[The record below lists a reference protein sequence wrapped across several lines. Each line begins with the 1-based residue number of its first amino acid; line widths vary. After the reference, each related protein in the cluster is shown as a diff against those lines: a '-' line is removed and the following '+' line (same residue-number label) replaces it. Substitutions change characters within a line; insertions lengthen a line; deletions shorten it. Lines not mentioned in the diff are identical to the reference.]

1 MAELR
6 YTGAGRSPLL
16 PSMMSAPID
25 RDGLIGDLVH
35 IEDNAHG
42 ANPYSAGSL
51 LGKIVLV
58 RRGKVTFDTKVR
70 NVETAGGA
78 SALIVVDSGD
88 GTSINVNIRN
98 SAGGLHEP
106 KLVLVGVERSAG
118 EELIKLTRGGS
129 VVRAAIHACS
139 TPVGRAFQKVAN
151 SAPDSHGEGPPK
163 VGLSA
168 DGKVSEVDVLGRSAA
183 MIAAALGN
191 EPLVA
196 ELLARLDDDG
206 ICCVDEDGDN
216 ALAHAAR
223 NGHLGTGRLL
233 LQHKPSCSKRLR
245 DSLNRAGF
253 SPLSLAAE
261 YGRLA
266 FVQLLLECGAD
277 PNEQQQH
284 SRCESAVS
292 GDGCKPIHHAAH
304 KGFHSI
310 VRCLLRSGADATV
323 RNAKGE
329 SAMDVAT
336 GLALDY
342 LRDPMID
349 ELARLTRADPTTL
362 NVAELRPR
370 VAEALRA
377 DLGDDVELVELT
389 CEADPVLGE
398 AFVAHARKL
407 RHDLAPGAPAC
418 ASASSPSDY
427 CLNMRLLWHG
437 CGPSVLPLLL
447 RQGFKASF
455 SSLAFNVYGAGT
467 YFATDARLSTFFL
480 TTRPATKERI
490 PPDGDGCY
498 TLVLAAVL
506 LGRCGMREPLLAGS
520 ERERVSMESALRH
533 PANRNP
539 PVGCHSA
546 SGLHLKEVVIYNDA
560 AAFPAFCVRF
570 RLGAGVLPL
579 PNPYDE
585 DLRLNYS
592 YLRALPDSLSNLLH
606 WHALNGVRTP
616 LDTRELLV
624 DRSAPLVGGWTLKE
638 HMADRAEVVLLQ
650 EKLAALAAE
659 LETAKKQM
667 SEIITGFSKKAGLTP
682 SMSHAMAFSVL
693 DKDGSGS
700 ISVSELK
707 AALVK
712 EGSAEASEAG
722 IQSLIDHVDGNGD
735 GELQLDEFETFWKL
749 FQANCETVT
758 AELPETAEM
767 MEIRAQR
774 ELEEAK
780 GAYEKLMQAAAAKRT
795 EEEAQRQE
803 QIRVGDAQYA
813 QGAKRKHTERNEL
826 GDEVTKRSRKE
837 RNQLGAKTAFV
848 APAEADCSASK
859 AGKYTLSDA
868 AAKGKWQYYVDD
880 GVDGKADGWYDYFE
894 SAVDIVEGAY
904 SEWKRNPMLHM
915 CCVQSGAFS
924 YMVDF
929 DRMTQT
935 NVSYP
940 SRKMRQIRRD

>member
-1 MAELR
+1 
-6 YTGAGRSPLL
+6 
-16 PSMMSAPID
+16 
-25 RDGLIGDLVH
+25 
-35 IEDNAHG
+35 
-42 ANPYSAGSL
+42 
-51 LGKIVLV
+51 
-58 RRGKVTFDTKVR
+58 
-70 NVETAGGA
+70 
-78 SALIVVDSGD
+78 
-88 GTSINVNIRN
+88 
-98 SAGGLHEP
+98 
-106 KLVLVGVERSAG
+106 
-118 EELIKLTRGGS
+118 
-129 VVRAAIHACS
+129 
-139 TPVGRAFQKVAN
+139 
-151 SAPDSHGEGPPK
+151 
-163 VGLSA
+163 
-168 DGKVSEVDVLGRSAA
+168 
-183 MIAAALGN
+183 
-191 EPLVA
+191 
-196 ELLARLDDDG
+196 
-206 ICCVDEDGDN
+206 
-216 ALAHAAR
+216 
-223 NGHLGTGRLL
+223 
-233 LQHKPSCSKRLR
+233 
-245 DSLNRAGF
+245 
-253 SPLSLAAE
+253 
-261 YGRLA
+261 
-266 FVQLLLECGAD
+266 
-277 PNEQQQH
+277 
-284 SRCESAVS
+284 
-292 GDGCKPIHHAAH
+292 
-304 KGFHSI
+304 
-310 VRCLLRSGADATV
+310 
-323 RNAKGE
+323 
-329 SAMDVAT
+329 
-336 GLALDY
+336 
-342 LRDPMID
+342 
-349 ELARLTRADPTTL
+349 
-362 NVAELRPR
+362 
-370 VAEALRA
+370 
-377 DLGDDVELVELT
+377 
-389 CEADPVLGE
+389 
-398 AFVAHARKL
+398 
-407 RHDLAPGAPAC
+407 
-418 ASASSPSDY
+418 
-427 CLNMRLLWHG
+427 
-437 CGPSVLPLLL
+437 VLPLLL

-490 PPDGDGCY
+490 PPNGEGCY

-546 SGLHLKEVVIYNDA
+546 SGLHLKEVLIYNDA

-682 SMSHAMAFSVL
+682 SMSHAKAFKVL

-813 QGAKRKHTERNEL
+813 QGAKRSHTERNEL

-837 RNQLGAKTAFV
+837 RNELGAKTAFV

-940 SRKMRQIRRD
+940 SRKMRQIRRDCVTVALRSFRWICLTSRVVAPLATARSQNR

>member
-1 MAELR
+1 M
-6 YTGAGRSPLL
+6 
-16 PSMMSAPID
+16 
-25 RDGLIGDLVH
+25 
-35 IEDNAHG
+35 
-42 ANPYSAGSL
+42 
-51 LGKIVLV
+51 
-58 RRGKVTFDTKVR
+58 
-70 NVETAGGA
+70 
-78 SALIVVDSGD
+78 
-88 GTSINVNIRN
+88 
-98 SAGGLHEP
+98 
-106 KLVLVGVERSAG
+106 
-118 EELIKLTRGGS
+118 
-129 VVRAAIHACS
+129 
-139 TPVGRAFQKVAN
+139 
-151 SAPDSHGEGPPK
+151 
-163 VGLSA
+163 
-168 DGKVSEVDVLGRSAA
+168 
-183 MIAAALGN
+183 
-191 EPLVA
+191 
-196 ELLARLDDDG
+196 
-206 ICCVDEDGDN
+206 
-216 ALAHAAR
+216 
-223 NGHLGTGRLL
+223 
-233 LQHKPSCSKRLR
+233 
-245 DSLNRAGF
+245 
-253 SPLSLAAE
+253 
-261 YGRLA
+261 
-266 FVQLLLECGAD
+266 
-277 PNEQQQH
+277 
-284 SRCESAVS
+284 
-292 GDGCKPIHHAAH
+292 
-304 KGFHSI
+304 
-310 VRCLLRSGADATV
+310 
-323 RNAKGE
+323 
-329 SAMDVAT
+329 
-336 GLALDY
+336 
-342 LRDPMID
+342 
-349 ELARLTRADPTTL
+349 
-362 NVAELRPR
+362 
-370 VAEALRA
+370 
-377 DLGDDVELVELT
+377 
-389 CEADPVLGE
+389 
-398 AFVAHARKL
+398 
-407 RHDLAPGAPAC
+407 
-418 ASASSPSDY
+418 
-427 CLNMRLLWHG
+427 
-437 CGPSVLPLLL
+437 
-447 RQGFKASF
+447 
-455 SSLAFNVYGAGT
+455 
-467 YFATDARLSTFFL
+467 
-480 TTRPATKERI
+480 
-490 PPDGDGCY
+490 
-498 TLVLAAVL
+498 
-506 LGRCGMREPLLAGS
+506 
-520 ERERVSMESALRH
+520 
-533 PANRNP
+533 
-539 PVGCHSA
+539 
-546 SGLHLKEVVIYNDA
+546 
-560 AAFPAFCVRF
+560 
-570 RLGAGVLPL
+570 
-579 PNPYDE
+579 
-585 DLRLNYS
+585 
-592 YLRALPDSLSNLLH
+592 
-606 WHALNGVRTP
+606 RTP

-682 SMSHAMAFSVL
+682 SMSHAKAFKVL

-837 RNQLGAKTAFV
+837 RNELGAKTAFV

>member
-1 MAELR
+1 
-6 YTGAGRSPLL
+6 
-16 PSMMSAPID
+16 
-25 RDGLIGDLVH
+25 
-35 IEDNAHG
+35 
-42 ANPYSAGSL
+42 
-51 LGKIVLV
+51 
-58 RRGKVTFDTKVR
+58 
-70 NVETAGGA
+70 
-78 SALIVVDSGD
+78 
-88 GTSINVNIRN
+88 
-98 SAGGLHEP
+98 
-106 KLVLVGVERSAG
+106 
-118 EELIKLTRGGS
+118 
-129 VVRAAIHACS
+129 
-139 TPVGRAFQKVAN
+139 
-151 SAPDSHGEGPPK
+151 
-163 VGLSA
+163 
-168 DGKVSEVDVLGRSAA
+168 
-183 MIAAALGN
+183 
-191 EPLVA
+191 
-196 ELLARLDDDG
+196 
-206 ICCVDEDGDN
+206 
-216 ALAHAAR
+216 
-223 NGHLGTGRLL
+223 
-233 LQHKPSCSKRLR
+233 
-245 DSLNRAGF
+245 
-253 SPLSLAAE
+253 
-261 YGRLA
+261 
-266 FVQLLLECGAD
+266 
-277 PNEQQQH
+277 
-284 SRCESAVS
+284 
-292 GDGCKPIHHAAH
+292 
-304 KGFHSI
+304 
-310 VRCLLRSGADATV
+310 
-323 RNAKGE
+323 
-329 SAMDVAT
+329 
-336 GLALDY
+336 
-342 LRDPMID
+342 
-349 ELARLTRADPTTL
+349 
-362 NVAELRPR
+362 
-370 VAEALRA
+370 
-377 DLGDDVELVELT
+377 
-389 CEADPVLGE
+389 
-398 AFVAHARKL
+398 
-407 RHDLAPGAPAC
+407 
-418 ASASSPSDY
+418 
-427 CLNMRLLWHG
+427 MRLLWHG

-682 SMSHAMAFSVL
+682 SMSHAKAFKVL

-837 RNQLGAKTAFV
+837 RNELGAKTAFV